1 MTEQDKLDTAF
12 KNLQLRLID
21 EVIGFCNAYGI
32 TDVTNCDFMVNIK
45 NKRSSLIFTN
55 KGKVMRYNFTD

>member
-1 MTEQDKLDTAF
+1 MEQDKLDIAF

-32 TDVTNCDFMVNIK
+32 TDTTHCYFMVNIK
-45 NKRSSLIFTN
+45 NKHSSLIFTN
-55 KGKVMRYNFTD
+55 KDKVIRYNFTD